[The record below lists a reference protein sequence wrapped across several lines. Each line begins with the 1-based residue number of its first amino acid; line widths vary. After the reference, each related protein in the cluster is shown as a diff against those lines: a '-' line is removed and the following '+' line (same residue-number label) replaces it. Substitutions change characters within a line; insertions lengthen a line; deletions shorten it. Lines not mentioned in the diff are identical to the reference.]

1 MLSSSTTA
9 DEELTENAGDYLA
22 GAIAEGGAAVV
33 VATPSHCAGFEA
45 HLAAGGVDVGA
56 ARRDGSLV
64 CLDATRVALRL
75 TRDGRVDLAA
85 FDTQFRPAILAAGEA
100 PGPVRIYGEVVA
112 LLWAAGQVNAALE
125 LEGLWNELGRE
136 IPFSLFCGYPRDLV
150 ESSQHQGAVA
160 EVCRLHTA
168 VVGRPLAG
176 APVTGAPATVPQYR
190 VRQRAG
196 ASAADGSAAGHPLR
210 RVHWADVTRTFAGSR
225 EDTRAARGFALGM
238 LEPWRGE
245 QLAADTAL
253 VVTELATNAVLHAG
267 SAFSVSLALSGGAIR
282 ISVGDTLPLGPNGV
296 DQQLAAV
303 SGHGLG
309 VVAAMATRWGVET
322 RAQRQGRLGRASP
335 ARLTGPLN
343 DRARLIRPD
352 GQDRCP
358 GWSRQEVVAR
368 ARRNALVSRRLRPG
382 SSPTGKM
389 MGHSSVTPASASR
402 PSCFSIAASSPVT
415 ARAPGDSAPS
425 RSSSRR

>member
-1 MLSSSTTA
+1 VSSEFGSSTLGSHRHVVQFYDR
-9 DEELTENAGDYLA
+9 DEELAENAGDYLA

-33 VATPSHCAGFEA
+33 VATPGHCAGFEA
-45 HLAAGGVDVGA
+45 RLAAGGVDVGA

-64 CLDATRVALRL
+64 VLDATRVAPGL
-75 TRDGRVDLAA
+75 THAGRIDLAA
-85 FDTQFRPAILAAGEA
+85 FGTQFRPAILAAGEA
-100 PGPVRIYGEVVA
+100 PGPVRVYGEVVA

-136 IPFSLFCGYPRDLV
+136 IPFSLFCGYPQELV
-150 ESSQHQGAVA
+150 QGSQHQGAVA

-168 VVGRPLAG
+168 VVGRPMA
-176 APVTGAPATVPQYR
+176 GAPATRSPV
-190 VRQRAG
+190 AG
-196 ASAADGSAAGHPLR
+196 SPATSSSAAGDRLR

-267 SAFSVSLALSGGAIR
+267 SAFSVSLTLSDGTIR
-282 ISVGDTLPLGPNGV
+282 ISVSDTLPLGANGV
-296 DQQLAAV
+296 DQQLAAA

-322 RAQRQGRLGRASP
+322 VPSGKAVWAEL
-335 ARLTGPLN
+335 PL
-343 DRARLIRPD
+343 PD
-352 GQDRCP
+352 
-358 GWSRQEVVAR
+358 
-368 ARRNALVSRRLRPG
+368 
-382 SSPTGKM
+382 
-389 MGHSSVTPASASR
+389 
-402 PSCFSIAASSPVT
+402 
-415 ARAPGDSAPS
+415 
-425 RSSSRR
+425 